1 MFATFDYYVKLDKT
15 FFPCYMNHATFERK
29 KKNLKT
35 KTQNKY
41 TQLPIQLETKDK
53 TIKNNFMD

>member
-1 MFATFDYYVKLDKT
+1 
-15 FFPCYMNHATFERK
+15 MNHATFERK
-29 KKNLKT
+29 KKLKT

-53 TIKNNFMD
+53 TIKDNFMN